1 MSGVDAARMAQ
12 AFGVKSKLRSF
23 MLDQLVKADLKE
35 QVQRP
40 GQVQPALGGPDVGA
54 IGQPDPIV
62 RAGREVAPEQVL
74 RYRDT
79 CALLVERRSRACGG
93 QPNAAHKARD
103 PLAADPP
110 AIGTEPACK
119 RGLP

>member
-1 MSGVDAARMAQ
+1 MSRVDASLMAR
-12 AFGVKSKLRSF
+12 AFGLKSKLRSIVPDH
-23 MLDQLVKADLKE
+23 LLNADLKE

-40 GQVQPALGGPDVGA
+40 SQVQPALGGPDVGA
-54 IGQPDPIV
+54 IGQPDPIG
-62 RAGREVAPEQVL
+62 RAGREVAPEQVR

-79 CALLVERRSRACGG
+79 CALFGSAAGR
-93 QPNAAHKARD
+93 QPHAAHKARD

-110 AIGTEPACK
+110 AIGAEPACK